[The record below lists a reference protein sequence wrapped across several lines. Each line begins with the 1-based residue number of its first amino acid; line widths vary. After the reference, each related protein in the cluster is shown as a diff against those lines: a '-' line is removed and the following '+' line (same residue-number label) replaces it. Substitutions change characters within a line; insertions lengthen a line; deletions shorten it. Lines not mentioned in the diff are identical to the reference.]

1 MAADWLRARGYRI
14 LERNYRRPWG
24 EADIIARDR
33 HGVTVVVEVR
43 TRRHARHHFEA
54 LESVGPRKQHQLRRI
69 ARGMLAERERH
80 FDIRIDVIVVGGDA
94 DGRLH
99 VLTHVRNAVED
110 V

>member
-1 MAADWLRARGYRI
+1 
-14 LERNYRRPWG
+14 
-24 EADIIARDR
+24 
-33 HGVTVVVEVR
+33 
-43 TRRHARHHFEA
+43 
-54 LESVGPRKQHQLRRI
+54 
-69 ARGMLAERERH
+69 MLAERERH